1 LKIAFIEPP
10 KDCWFVT
17 GEYIPPPFGILALA
31 SYLESQNKGV
41 EIQVIDCQAQR
52 LDWHSLEEWFHSAE
66 PDIVAPS
73 GLGTCNAFTVL
84 RTVELAK
91 QVNPSVTTVVG
102 GQHFT
107 ALATESLRAYHEIDI
122 VVRGEGEQT
131 IVDLVNALDN
141 KKPLSTVKG
150 IAFRHNGEV
159 TYTANRPLLT
169 TLDALPFPGYQFVK
183 QHMKTYYFTLM
194 TGKNT
199 PFAIIEG
206 SRGCHNNCTYCS
218 QWRFWRQTH
227 RSKSPKRIADEFE
240 HLTHEYGSKFIW
252 LTDDNFGLNE
262 RLSKLCDELI
272 QRKLGDEVT
281 WFLQA
286 RGDDIVSYRR
296 ILPKMRKAGNIW
308 MLVGFESPDQ
318 ETLRKFR
325 RKGVPKARAKEA
337 VDLLKA
343 NEILC
348 QGTFIIG
355 DRGDSHESIKQLR
368 QYVDWLDPDL
378 ATFMA
383 LTPFPGTEIYEEA
396 KRNGWIEDTNW
407 SNYDMI
413 HATMSTEHL
422 TRKEVQQE
430 LYECYRS
437 FFGSWNRRYAGLFS
451 KNVIMR
457 RTYQYLARQA
467 ILATLRSL
475 F

>member
-1 LKIAFIEPP
+1 
-10 KDCWFVT
+10 
-17 GEYIPPPFGILALA
+17 
-31 SYLESQNKGV
+31 
-41 EIQVIDCQAQR
+41 
-52 LDWHSLEEWFHSAE
+52 
-66 PDIVAPS
+66 
-73 GLGTCNAFTVL
+73 
-84 RTVELAK
+84 
-91 QVNPSVTTVVG
+91 
-102 GQHFT
+102 
-107 ALATESLRAYHEIDI
+107 
-122 VVRGEGEQT
+122 
-131 IVDLVNALDN
+131 
-141 KKPLSTVKG
+141 
-150 IAFRHNGEV
+150 
-159 TYTANRPLLT
+159 
-169 TLDALPFPGYQFVK
+169 
-183 QHMKTYYFTLM
+183 
-194 TGKNT
+194 
-199 PFAIIEG
+199 
-206 SRGCHNNCTYCS
+206 
-218 QWRFWRQTH
+218 
-227 RSKSPKRIADEFE
+227 
-240 HLTHEYGSKFIW
+240 
-252 LTDDNFGLNE
+252 
-262 RLSKLCDELI
+262 
-272 QRKLGDEVT
+272 
-281 WFLQA
+281 
-286 RGDDIVSYRR
+286 
-296 ILPKMRKAGNIW
+296 MRKAGNIW